1 MGWLYYHRKASWGP
15 IPRKMFFSLLP
26 LYLKIDIKAG
36 VSKLHVMMKCQ
47 KDSAARRLFA
57 AVVVLISLFFSVFS
71 QPRPGSLKGHLHTR
85 WTPICATVRPYF
97 LYSFFS

>member
-36 VSKLHVMMKCQ
+36 VSKLHVMIKCQ
-47 KDSAARRLFA
+47 KDLAARRLFA
-57 AVVVLISLFFSVFS
+57 AVVVLISLFFSLFS
-71 QPRPGSLKGHLHTR
+71 QPRLPK
-85 WTPICATVRPYF
+85 WTPSYKTDTYMCHPSSPLSLLCLIA
-97 LYSFFS
+97 

>member
-1 MGWLYYHRKASWGP
+1 MRWLYYHRKASWGP

-57 AVVVLISLFFSVFS
+57 AAVVLISLFFSLFK
-71 QPRPGSLKGHLHTR
+71 QPRLPKRTPSYKTDTYMCHRSSPLSLLCL
-85 WTPICATVRPYF
+85 IA
-97 LYSFFS
+97 